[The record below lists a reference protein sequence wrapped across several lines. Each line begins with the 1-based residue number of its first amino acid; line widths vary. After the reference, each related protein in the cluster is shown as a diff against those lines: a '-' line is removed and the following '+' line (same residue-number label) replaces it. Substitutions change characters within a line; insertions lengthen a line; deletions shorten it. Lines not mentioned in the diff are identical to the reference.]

1 MMKACFIMW
10 PDTMKESTFPQC
22 LIHDRFLHRLMP
34 DAPKE
39 ILLVTPVWKDSARL
53 AVFGKDLADAL
64 AASPLPV
71 RWLIADDGSGDEEHA
86 RLEELCKGFAAVFPG
101 VEPHFAT
108 RHAGKGAVVREAWTL
123 APEADWL
130 AFVDADGSVSA
141 EDMLGLIGR
150 AMSSGV
156 SVLAIRKR
164 TATTHIEESFVRG
177 LAHRGFLLAA
187 RLILG
192 LRYEDPQ
199 CGAKVIKGTDY
210 RAIAGKLIE
219 EGFAFDSE
227 LLAALNHH
235 GAVWA
240 EVPVTWIQK
249 KGEKVSLWRDA
260 WRMFAAL
267 LRIRSMKKTW

>member
-1 MMKACFIMW
+1 
-10 PDTMKESTFPQC
+10 
-22 LIHDRFLHRLMP
+22 MP
-34 DAPKE
+34 GAPKQ
-39 ILLVTPVWKDSARL
+39 ILLVTPVWNDSARL

-71 RWLIADDGSGDEEHA
+71 RWMIADDGSGTDEHA
-86 RLEELCKGFAAVFPG
+86 RLQELRGSFAAVFQN
-101 VEPHFAT
+101 VELHFAA
-108 RHAGKGAVVREAWTL
+108 RHAGKGAVVREAWAL

-130 AFVDADGSVSA
+130 AFVDADGSVCA
-141 EDMLGLIGR
+141 KDMLDLISR
-150 AMSSGV
+150 AVTSGV

-164 TATTHIEESFVRG
+164 TATTHIEESFLRG

-192 LRYEDPQ
+192 LRCEDPQ

-235 GAVWA
+235 GAAWA

-249 KGEKVSLWRDA
+249 KGAKVRLYRDA
-260 WRMFAAL
+260 WKMFTAL
-267 LRIRSMKKTW
+267 LRIRAMRKGW

>member
-1 MMKACFIMW
+1 
-10 PDTMKESTFPQC
+10 
-22 LIHDRFLHRLMP
+22 MP

-39 ILLVTPVWKDSARL
+39 ILLVTPVWNDSARL
-53 AVFGKDLADAL
+53 AVFGKDLANAL
-64 AASPLPV
+64 AASRLPI
-71 RWLIADDGSGDEEHA
+71 RWMIADDGSGDGEHA
-86 RLEELCKGFAAVFPG
+86 RLKELHGDFSKVFDGVGLHFAA
-101 VEPHFAT
+101 
-108 RHAGKGAVVREAWTL
+108 RHAGKGAVVREAWSL
-123 APEADWL
+123 APDAEWL

-141 EDMLGLIGR
+141 EDMLDLINR
-150 AMSSGV
+150 AVTTGV

-164 TATTHIEESFVRG
+164 TATTHIEESLIRG

-187 RLILG
+187 RAILG
-192 LRYEDPQ
+192 FHCEDPQ
-199 CGAKVIKGTDY
+199 CGAKVIKGDDY

-235 GAVWA
+235 GAPWA

-249 KGEKVSLWRDA
+249 KGAKVKLWRDA

-267 LRIRSMKKTW
+267 LRIRAMRTGW

>member
-1 MMKACFIMW
+1 MI
-10 PDTMKESTFPQC
+10 PGG
-22 LIHDRFLHRLMP
+22 
-34 DAPKE
+34 PKQ

-64 AASPLPV
+64 AATQLPI
-71 RWLIADDGSGDEEHA
+71 RWMIADDGSGDDEHA
-86 RLEELCKGFAAVFPG
+86 RLHERCKEFAAVFPG
-101 VEPHFAT
+101 VELHFAA
-108 RHAGKGAVVREAWTL
+108 RHLGKGAVVREAWSL

-141 EDMLGLIGR
+141 EDFLGLIGR
-150 AMSSGV
+150 AVTSGV

-187 RLILG
+187 HLILG
-192 LRYEDPQ
+192 LRCEDPQ
-199 CGAKVIKGTDY
+199 CGAKVIKGADY

-227 LLAALNHH
+227 LLAALSHS
-235 GAVWA
+235 GAVWK

-249 KGEKVSLWRDA
+249 KGAKVRLFRDA
-260 WRMFAAL
+260 WKMFAAL
-267 LRIRSMKKTW
+267 LRIRARQAGW

>member
-1 MMKACFIMW
+1 
-10 PDTMKESTFPQC
+10 
-22 LIHDRFLHRLMP
+22 MP
-34 DAPKE
+34 GAPKQ
-39 ILLVTPVWKDSARL
+39 ILLVTPVWNDSTRL

-64 AASPLPV
+64 ATTSLPI
-71 RWLIADDGSGDEEHA
+71 RWMIADDGSGAEEHA
-86 RLEELCKGFAAVFPG
+86 RLHDLRKEFAEVFPG
-101 VEPHFAT
+101 VELHFAA
-108 RHAGKGAVVREAWTL
+108 RHLGKGAIVREAWSL
-123 APEADWL
+123 VPEADWL

-141 EDMLGLIGR
+141 EDFLSLIGR
-150 AMSSGV
+150 AVTSGV

-164 TATTHIEESFVRG
+164 TATTHVEESFIRG

-192 LRYEDPQ
+192 LRCEDPQ

-227 LLAALNHH
+227 LLAALSHG

-249 KGEKVSLWRDA
+249 KGAKVRLFRDA

-267 LRIRSMKKTW
+267 LRIRSMRALW

>member
-1 MMKACFIMW
+1 MM
-10 PDTMKESTFPQC
+10 PGG
-22 LIHDRFLHRLMP
+22 
-34 DAPKE
+34 PKQ

-64 AASPLPV
+64 AATPLPI
-71 RWLIADDGSGDEEHA
+71 RWMIADDGSGEEEHE
-86 RLEELCKGFAAVFPG
+86 RLQELCKGFAADFPA
-101 VEPHFAT
+101 VKLHFAE
-108 RHAGKGAVVREAWTL
+108 RHAGKGGVVREAWSL

-141 EDMLGLIGR
+141 EDMLDLIGR
-150 AMSSGV
+150 AVTSGI

-164 TATTHIEESFVRG
+164 TATTHIEESFLRG

-187 RLILG
+187 HVILG
-192 LRYEDPQ
+192 LRCEDPQ

-249 KGEKVSLWRDA
+249 KGAKVRLFRDA
-260 WRMFAAL
+260 WKMFAAL
-267 LRIRSMKKTW
+267 LRIRARRSGW

>member
-1 MMKACFIMW
+1 
-10 PDTMKESTFPQC
+10 
-22 LIHDRFLHRLMP
+22 MP
-34 DAPKE
+34 GALKQ

-64 AASPLPV
+64 AATHLPI
-71 RWLIADDGSGDEEHA
+71 RWMIADDGSGEDEHA
-86 RLEELCKGFAAVFPG
+86 RLRELRDGFATVFPG
-101 VEPHFAT
+101 VELHFAA
-108 RHAGKGAVVREAWTL
+108 RHAGKGSVVREAWAL

-150 AMSSGV
+150 AVTSGV

-187 RLILG
+187 RMILG
-192 LRYEDPQ
+192 LRCEDPQ
-199 CGAKVIKGTDY
+199 CGAKVIKGDDY
-210 RAIAGKLIE
+210 RAIAGNLIE

-249 KGEKVSLWRDA
+249 KGAKVKLWRDA

-267 LRIRSMKKTW
+267 LRIRNMRAMW